1 MALDFTRGPAA
12 VDNLLATTLH
22 EQKDQFTEQWVEN
35 NVVLKFLEKESKELI
50 DGGVSIIEPLEYDDN
65 GTVGWVGRTST
76 VPVTENE
83 FLTHARFAWATIA
96 GALVVNDHDMADN
109 MGKNQ
114 IISLS
119 EAKLKNLMRTMD
131 DQLERAILDD
141 STADANTIW
150 TLYDI
155 VDSANPTLGSLGDIS
170 RSTYTWWS
178 ATEASSGAMA
188 TQGLEDIRTYE
199 ATVSRSMSDRPNL
212 HVTTQA
218 MYLAYQ
224 ARHTPLERFTDRKVG
239 DQEFDS
245 LAFAKKP
252 VVFSFA
258 AQSGTWLG
266 LNTKYLRFRINKNMN
281 FQQQPWVRGKGEQ
294 FKSAIVQTRCQLTV
308 TRPKSMFKLT
318 SLS

>member
-1 MALDFTRGPAA
+1 MADFTRGPAA
-12 VDNLLATTLH
+12 VDNLLATTLS
-22 EQKDQFTEQWVEN
+22 EQKKQLTEQWVNN
-35 NVVLKFLEKESKELI
+35 NVILQFLEKDSKEII
-50 DGGVSIIEPLEYDDN
+50 DGGISIVEELEYDDN

-83 FLTHARFAWATIA
+83 FLTQARFAWATIA
-96 GALVVNDHDMADN
+96 GALVLNDHDMAQN
-109 MGKNQ
+109 MGKNR

-119 EAKLKNLMRTMD
+119 EAKIKNLQNTMSD
-131 DQLERAILDD
+131 KLERALLDD
-141 STADANTIW
+141 STADANTLW

-155 VDSANPTLGSLGDIS
+155 VDSSDPTLGDLGDID
-170 RSTYTWWS
+170 RATYDWWQ
-178 ATEASSGAMA
+178 ATEAASGAMA

-199 ATVSRSMSDRPNL
+199 ATVSRSMSDRPNV

-218 MYLAYQ
+218 LYLAYQ
-224 ARHTPLERFTDRKVG
+224 ARHTPLERFADRKVG

-258 AQSGTWLG
+258 SQSGTWLG
-266 LNTKYLRFRINKNMN
+266 LNTKYLRFRINGNMN
-281 FQQQPWVRGKGEQ
+281 YLQQPWVRGAGQQ
-294 FKSAIVQTRCQLTV
+294 FKSAIVQTQCQLTV

-318 SLS
+318 GMS